1 MQKENHESWNILHFF
16 RIIIYFVHL
25 NDRWIYWFFAAY
37 IMLPPRCSCSLFI
50 AHAEAARVR
59 ICPLFRP
66 HFTTSPTPTLLSP
79 RNNRSLNTCGKSTN
93 SPLKNLFPFFAS
105 PPVGAAQIQNRSSAS
120 TCLAC
125 VSWPNLKK
133 IMQRSYTH
141 LIKISLNCNRN
152 IRRKKKFRDTFP
164 T

>member
-1 MQKENHESWNILHFF
+1 MIDEFIG
-16 RIIIYFVHL
+16 
-25 NDRWIYWFFAAY
+25 FFAAY

-105 PPVGAAQIQNRSSAS
+105 PPVGAAQIQNRSSAC
-120 TCLAC
+120 TCLC
-125 VSWPNLKK
+125 LVTKVEKDYVPVTRLGVP
-133 IMQRSYTH
+133 
-141 LIKISLNCNRN
+141 
-152 IRRKKKFRDTFP
+152 FP
-164 T
+164 TIEVTDRLVI